1 MNILIIG
8 GTYFLGK
15 AFVECAYREH
25 KLTLFNRGNREI
37 SLDGIRAY
45 KGERHDEVALQQI
58 EGDYDV
64 IVDFCAY
71 ESGDI
76 RFVAEQLKGRF
87 QQYVFISTCD
97 VYRKGSG
104 QILTEES
111 PLEERVFPGPEGA
124 YIAGKVA
131 LEQELAMCA
140 KELGFTY
147 TSIRPAFIYGEGNYA
162 PREGIYFEWITKAGQ
177 ILHPID
183 ATGEFQMVYVR
194 DCAQAI
200 LRVCGEQE
208 AYGQAYNVCGTEQV
222 TYEVWRRALSDA
234 VQMAER
240 ASFESLEIPMAQIY
254 EKQIP
259 LPFPLRMEESERYDG
274 GKIRELGV
282 AYVTLEEGLHRTY
295 RYFAEINK
303 G

>member
-1 MNILIIG
+1 MNILVIG

-25 KLTLFNRGNREI
+25 NLTLFNRGNRAI
-37 SLDGIRAY
+37 SLEEVRCY
-45 KGERHDEVALQQI
+45 KGDRHDGAALQQI
-58 EGDYDV
+58 EEKYDV

-87 QQYVFISTCD
+87 KQYVFVSTCD

-104 QILTEES
+104 EILTEES
-111 PLEERVFPGPEGA
+111 PLEDRVFPGPEGA
-124 YIAGKVA
+124 YITGKVC

-140 KELGFTY
+140 KELGFAY
-147 TSIRPAFIYGEGNYA
+147 TSMRPAFIYGEGNYA

-177 ILHPID
+177 ILHPTD
-183 ATGEFQMVYVR
+183 ATGEFQMVYVK

-200 LRVCGEQE
+200 LRVCGAEE
-208 AYGQAYNVCGTEQV
+208 AYGQAYNVCGTQQV
-222 TYEVWRRALSDA
+222 TYEVWKEVLEKATDKPFTCVGLEA
-234 VQMAER
+234 V
-240 ASFESLEIPMAQIY
+240 QIY

-259 LPFPLRMEESERYDG
+259 LPFPLTMEESERYDG
-274 GKIRELGV
+274 SKVKELGIV
-282 AYVTLEEGLHRTY
+282 YVGLVDGVRRSYQH
-295 RYFAEINK
+295 FK
-303 G
+303 GNTSE